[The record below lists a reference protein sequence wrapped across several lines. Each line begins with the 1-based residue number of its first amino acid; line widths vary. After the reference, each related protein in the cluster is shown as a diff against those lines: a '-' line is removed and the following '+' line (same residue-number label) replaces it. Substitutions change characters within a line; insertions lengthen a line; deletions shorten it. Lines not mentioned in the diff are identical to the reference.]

1 MNRSA
6 KAVKR
11 KDHLRV
17 LLTET
22 SPYEVPAIFSNIG
35 FYNNITHHNK
45 FKSTG
50 DIVSFLF
57 EKNLNEDYTIP
68 LTYKIKKDIDSSR
81 VLSLIHPRSQLT
93 IVDFYE
99 NFSS

>member
-50 DIVSFLF
+50 DVTFKFLSTI
-57 EKNLNEDYTIP
+57 KSDVANNL
-68 LTYKIKKDIDSSR
+68 
-81 VLSLIHPRSQLT
+81 SQRCSEILNK
-93 IVDFYE
+93 F
-99 NFSS
+99 

>member
-68 LTYKIKKDIDSSR
+68 LIYKIKKTSIP
-81 VLSLIHPRSQLT
+81 LAYYH
-93 IVDFYE
+93 
-99 NFSS
+99 

>member
-35 FYNNITHHNK
+35 FI
-45 FKSTG
+45 
-50 DIVSFLF
+50 IVKEVYLRLS
-57 EKNLNEDYTIP
+57 
-68 LTYKIKKDIDSSR
+68 YKTLSLLIVTLS
-81 VLSLIHPRSQLT
+81 VLSVLFCIIKNIL
-93 IVDFYE
+93 
-99 NFSS
+99 NF